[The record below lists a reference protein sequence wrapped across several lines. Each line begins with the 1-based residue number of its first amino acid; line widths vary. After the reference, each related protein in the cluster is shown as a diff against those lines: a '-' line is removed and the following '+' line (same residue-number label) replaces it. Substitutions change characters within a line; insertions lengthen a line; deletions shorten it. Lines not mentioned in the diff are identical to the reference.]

1 VYTIVAAST
10 FLFTSIV
17 FVVFAYLVERRQQIV
32 MAGVLKRAKQ
42 AAATERELNEFLA
55 HEVRHPLSAAMSALS
70 FVTSAINETAY
81 ISNEEFREFLRSML
95 DTYRAAANTL
105 EVKLA
110 PTDLLKD
117 VLEPVCNML

>member
-81 ISNEEFREFLRSML
+81 ISNEEFRVSLQE
-95 DTYRAAANTL
+95 DTHI
-105 EVKLA
+105 V
-110 PTDLLKD
+110 D
-117 VLEPVCNML
+117 